1 MGNFRTTRWSLIAA
15 ARNVNKTKA
24 RQALAELC
32 ELYWYPVY
40 AYIRRSG
47 HSADRAQDLTQE
59 FFAQLLEKRNIAGA
73 DRNRGRFRNYLLG
86 AVRHFLANEHDRA
99 TAAKRGGGK
108 AMLSLDFPD
117 AERMYEVE
125 PIEERTAE
133 QIFERRWALMLLAR
147 TLTEVRDEYAKAGNE
162 ALFDRLSGA
171 LTGESEGYSTV
182 ADDLDMTEAA
192 VKVAAH
198 RLRRRYRDRLRAIIA
213 DTVETPDEVDDE
225 IRALF
230 AALGA

>member
-1 MGNFRTTRWSLIAA
+1 MPNFRTTRWSLIVAA
-15 ARNVNKTKA
+15 QNVNKTKA

-40 AYIRRSG
+40 AYIRRTG
-47 HSADRAQDLTQE
+47 HNADRAQDLTQE
-59 FFAQLLEKRNIAGA
+59 LFARLIEKHNFAAA
-73 DRNRGRFRNYLLG
+73 DRSRGRFRNYLLG
-86 AVRHFLANEHDRA
+86 AVRHFLANEFDRA
-99 TAAKRGGGK
+99 TAAKRGGGQSVL
-108 AMLSLDFPD
+108 ALDFPD
-117 AERMYEVE
+117 AERMYGVE
-125 PIEERTAE
+125 PVDERTAE

-147 TLTEVRDEYAKAGNE
+147 TLTEVRDVYAKAGNE
-162 ALFDRLSGA
+162 ELFDRLSGS

-213 DTVETPDEVDDE
+213 DTVETPADVDDE

-230 AALGA
+230 AVISL